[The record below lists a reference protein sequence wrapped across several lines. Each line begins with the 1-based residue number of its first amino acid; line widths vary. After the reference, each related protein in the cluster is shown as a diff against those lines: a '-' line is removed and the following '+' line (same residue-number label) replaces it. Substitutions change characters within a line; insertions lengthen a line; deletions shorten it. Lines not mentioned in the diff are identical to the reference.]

1 MMEEWKDCED
11 GYMVSSY
18 GRFYSKLAGRC
29 LSIKSLNQDGYV
41 KVAPHGHTQLLN
53 RLVAQAFIP
62 NPHNKSTVNHI
73 DGNKTNNR
81 VDNLEWSTRSEQM
94 IHAYKHELKKPMRG
108 SKNANSKLTN
118 EQVKAISKEYVR
130 RSRTHGTVALG
141 RKYGVSN
148 RVIGL
153 VVRGLAYR
161 D

>member
-1 MMEEWKDCED
+1 MEEWKDCED

-118 EQVKAISKEYVR
+118 EQVKAIRKEYVR

>member
-1 MMEEWKDCED
+1 MEEWKDCED

-108 SKNANSKLTN
+108 SKNANSKLTD
-118 EQVKAISKEYVR
+118 EQVKAIRKEYVR

>member
-1 MMEEWKDCED
+1 MEEWKDCED

>member
-1 MMEEWKDCED
+1 MEEWKDCEND
-11 GYMVSSY
+11 YMVSSY

-41 KVAPHGHTQLLN
+41 KVATHGHTQLLN
-53 RLVAQAFIP
+53 RLVAKAFIP
-62 NPHNKSTVNHI
+62 NPYNKSTVNHI

-94 IHAYKHELKKPMRG
+94 IHAYKHGLKKPMRG
-108 SKNANSKLTN
+108 SNNANSKLTD
-118 EQVKAISKEYVR
+118 EQVKAIRSEYVR
-130 RSRTHGTVALG
+130 NSRTHGTVALG

-148 RVIGL
+148 PVIGH

>member
-1 MMEEWKDCED
+1 MEEWKDCED

-29 LSIKSLNQDGYV
+29 LSTKSLNQDGYV

-81 VDNLEWSTRSEQM
+81 VENLEWATRSEQM
-94 IHAYKHELKKPMRG
+94 IHAYKHGLKKPMRG
-108 SKNANSKLTN
+108 SKNANSKLTD
-118 EQVKAISKEYVR
+118 EQAKAIRKEYVR

-141 RKYGVSN
+141 KKYGVSN